1 MVNKDFPIPV
11 RSIGPGS
18 QPPEEADVDV
28 MPMPHSMSS
37 FEMPR
42 VPERVSPAA
51 MRESAD
57 ALQHMVD
64 ALGAWD
70 AAADPRGAGPR
81 LGLDALS
88 PEALEVTN
96 QVLGEG
102 EVSIRLATAPAVHI
116 QESVFAGLWRCGELG
131 NDGRLV
137 RYWLEA
143 GSVPQSV
150 FEAAR
155 SVDAALVD
163 PQPWPEGAMNSPAV
177 LAELRAKLGSAGV
190 GGRNGQINLTL
201 LPLSGADREVIDAAL
216 PTGPVSILS
225 RGFGHCEVGSTA
237 VRGLWRVQFFNSMRT
252 LILDTIEIAELPDA
266 VSASPEDLG
275 DSRTRLAELVR
286 WMNEPAGDD
295 QAHAR

>member
-1 MVNKDFPIPV
+1 MASFPIPV
-11 RSIGPGS
+11 RAIGPGS
-18 QPPEEADVDV
+18 QPPEEVDLDV
-28 MPMPHSMSS
+28 MPMPRGMSS

-42 VPERVSPAA
+42 VPERVSAAA
-51 MRESAD
+51 MRESAE
-57 ALQHMVD
+57 ALQRMAD
-64 ALGAWD
+64 ALGTWQ
-70 AAADPRGAGPR
+70 AAPEPRGAGPR
-81 LGLDALS
+81 LELDALS

-131 NDGRLV
+131 DDGRLA

-155 SVDAALVD
+155 AADAPLPD
-163 PQPWPEGAMNSPAV
+163 PQPWPEGAMNSPAI
-177 LAELRAKLGSAGV
+177 LAELRARLGNARVDGH
-190 GGRNGQINLTL
+190 GGQINLTL

-216 PTGPVSILS
+216 PMGPVAILS

-237 VRGLWRVQFFNSMRT
+237 VRGLWRVQFFNSMHT
-252 LILDTIEIAELPDA
+252 LILDTIEITEMPDA

-286 WMNEPAGDD
+286 WMNESADDED
-295 QAHAR
+295 QAHAH